1 MRWANGKMYLSDTYY
16 AKAKANLWPLN
27 WIEIDLLLRQA
38 EVARCPLPVACCP
51 TPFSVDVSVQL
62 SLPLTQKSMLR
73 FWWPDKRVT
82 GDKPRGK
89 LATAIYELVVSCQL
103 IMFMC
108 DGETTAS
115 SVRQTEAETERGRE
129 SVRQRWI
136 KRGKLQTARKE
147 TNRMSHVD
155 LNNWSLT
162 WIIATPRAAC
172 PRWSIV
178 VASGGARSVDVRGS
192 SQDGKHP

>member
-1 MRWANGKMYLSDTYY
+1 M
-16 AKAKANLWPLN
+16 AKCICQIHIMQRQKRIYGH
-27 WIEIDLLLRQA
+27 WIELKLICCSGKQRLH
-38 EVARCPLPVACCP
+38 VARCPLPVACCP

-115 SVRQTEAETERGRE
+115 SVRQREAETERG
-129 SVRQRWI
+129 RQRWI

-178 VASGGARSVDVRGS
+178 VASGGARSVDVRVS

>member
-1 MRWANGKMYLSDTYY
+1 M
-16 AKAKANLWPLN
+16 AKCICQIHIMQRQKRIYGH
-27 WIEIDLLLRQA
+27 WIELKLICCSGKQRLH
-38 EVARCPLPVACCP
+38 VARCLLPVALHRFLLMFQCSCRCLWRKKVCYA
-51 TPFSVDVSVQL
+51 FGG
-62 SLPLTQKSMLR
+62 LTSE
-73 FWWPDKRVT
+73 
-82 GDKPRGK
+82 PRGK
-89 LATAIYELVVSCQL
+89 LATAICELVVSCQL

-162 WIIATPRAAC
+162 WIIATPREQRARAG
-172 PRWSIV
+172 
-178 VASGGARSVDVRGS
+178 AS
-192 SQDGKHP
+192 

>member
-1 MRWANGKMYLSDTYY
+1 
-16 AKAKANLWPLN
+16 
-27 WIEIDLLLRQA
+27 
-38 EVARCPLPVACCP
+38 
-51 TPFSVDVSVQL
+51 
-62 SLPLTQKSMLR
+62 MLR

-155 LNNWSLT
+155 LNN
-162 WIIATPRAAC
+162 
-172 PRWSIV
+172 
-178 VASGGARSVDVRGS
+178 
-192 SQDGKHP
+192 